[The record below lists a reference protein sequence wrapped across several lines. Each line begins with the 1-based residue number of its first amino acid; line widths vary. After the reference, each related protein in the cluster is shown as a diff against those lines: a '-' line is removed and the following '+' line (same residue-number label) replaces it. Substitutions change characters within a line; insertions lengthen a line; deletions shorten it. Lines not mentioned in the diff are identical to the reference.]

1 MVQEAKQQ
9 YRCRLMVAVVTYSL
23 FSLLTLQAARPASVA
38 VKVTTFPLNR
48 TAIDN
53 TTVTAVFT
61 IYAPPAAT
69 KHQEASRPA
78 VFLMNGFNVES
89 ARYSDLVE
97 RLALAG
103 LIVATAEETRA
114 FAFPPGSGMPRPG
127 CPSEYTYISGAH
139 LNTLFDAKVA
149 GAREFNQVAR
159 ANGVMLLGHSNG
171 EQRMHSGISP
181 AILPLIGS
189 HGCMAAWLAWLH
201 GMMGYR
207 TRGHETMHA
216 WAAWQMMTAGSP
228 VTVCLHLSRWGHC
241 SVHPVRVLWP
251 AAVCNLRHALR
262 RLRAHAG
269 RPRQQPHHGQLRLCR
284 HAHFSHVF
292 THTFPSPLP
301 PRRQPHEGCGVVR
314 GLRCFCHHDTR
325 GGDCGVYCR

>member
-38 VKVTTFPLNR
+38 VKVTTFSLDR

-189 HGCMAAWLAWLH
+189 HGCMAAWDDGISH
-201 GMMGYR
+201 M
-207 TRGHETMHA
+207 
-216 WAAWQMMTAGSP
+216 
-228 VTVCLHLSRWGHC
+228 
-241 SVHPVRVLWP
+241 WP
-251 AAVCNLRHALR
+251 
-262 RLRAHAG
+262 
-269 RPRQQPHHGQLRLCR
+269 
-284 HAHFSHVF
+284 
-292 THTFPSPLP
+292 
-301 PRRQPHEGCGVVR
+301 
-314 GLRCFCHHDTR
+314 
-325 GGDCGVYCR
+325 